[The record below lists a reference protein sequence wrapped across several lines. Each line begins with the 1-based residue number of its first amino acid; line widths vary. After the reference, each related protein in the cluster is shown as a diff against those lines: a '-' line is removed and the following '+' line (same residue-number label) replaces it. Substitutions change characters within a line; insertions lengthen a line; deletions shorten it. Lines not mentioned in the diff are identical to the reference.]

1 MASIR
6 SHHTGDISK
15 KKQGVREL
23 RKKLMIPLITCDH
36 LLQRDF
42 PHMSLFLMHNPPGD
56 GNCNFC
62 ALCFCLNH
70 CGIHRSPETV
80 QEEIV
85 KCFLSN
91 PNNIEGFP
99 LELFMGMLWSEYLQ
113 SLAKNGT
120 CKDHICEADGPEEIR
135 FVDEDGV
142 RMMNQSDS
150 LTSYIDRL
158 PNKLLEKVIFEVL
171 SSSCFLCLDHT
182 CHLYNQLCKVNIRF
196 CDITHELASWIL
208 PRI

>member
-1 MASIR
+1 MESMASIR

-42 PHMSLFLMHNPPGD
+42 PHMSLSLMHNSPGD

-85 KCFLSN
+85 KCLLSN

-99 LELFMGMLWSEYLQ
+99 LELFMGMLWSEHLQ

-150 LTSYIDRL
+150 LTSYIERL
-158 PNKLLEKVIFEVL
+158 PDKLLEKVIFEVL
-171 SSSCFLCLDHT
+171 SSSCFLWLDHT
-182 CHLYNQLCKVNIRF
+182 CHLYN
-196 CDITHELASWIL
+196 
-208 PRI
+208 